1 VRVHIAGWRATAS
14 LALQVVLLGLIAFA
28 LMLRTP
34 QVSGPSMSPEIQ
46 SGEYV
51 VVNTLSY
58 RLADPKRGEI
68 MAFRHERSAPMVFLK
83 RVIALPGERIRI
95 DRGHVLVDGRPLQ
108 EPYLRFGDE
117 RSVPET
123 LVPPA
128 SYYVLGDNRRD
139 SDDSRDWGPV
149 SRDQIVGRAL
159 FALWPPSRFGAL

>member
-1 VRVHIAGWRATAS
+1 MQLSRWRSTAS

-34 QVSGPSMSPEIQ
+34 QVSGPSMSPQIE

-58 RLADPKRGEI
+58 RFGDPHRGEI
-68 MAFRHERSAPMVFLK
+68 IAFRHERSAPMVFLK
-83 RVIALPGERIRI
+83 RVVGLPGERVRI
-95 DRGHVLVDGRPLQ
+95 DRGQVYVDGRELS
-108 EPYLRFGDE
+108 EPYLRYGDR

-123 LVPPA
+123 ALPA
-128 SYYVLGDNRRD
+128 GSYYVLGDNRRD

-149 SRDQIVGRAL
+149 PRDQIVGRAL
-159 FALWPPSRFGAL
+159 LGLWPLAHLGPL